1 MKWQKG
7 FRKMMIPSGKDQLC
21 IQTVDMH
28 TGGEPLRIL
37 LDGYPNIHGESILQK
52 RAYCSSHLDHI
63 RKSLMWEPRGHA
75 DMYGCYI
82 TEPNDQGAAF
92 GVIFMHNG
100 GYSTMCG
107 HATIALGRWAVDM
120 GIVEVKEPVTAFH
133 IDAPCGRLFIQTRV
147 TKGKVSSI
155 SFECVPS
162 FVLTQNQSIHIPEI
176 GEVQFDIA
184 YGGAFY
190 AFVQASQLGLS
201 LQKKDAQELITKGML
216 IKNAIKKSGL
226 SISHPFEKDLGF
238 LYGTIFIGE
247 SDSANA
253 DSRNVCIFAD
263 GELDRCPTGSGVSA
277 RMALHYSQGELNLGE
292 KMRVES
298 ITGSIFEGYPK
309 EATEFGPFQ
318 AVIPVVNGMAH
329 YTGKHEFIIEQ
340 SDPFKEGFFI
350 R

>member
-1 MKWQKG
+1 ME
-7 FRKMMIPSGKDQLC
+7 IPSTSDQLR

-37 LDGYPNIHGESILQK
+37 LHGYPEIKGKSILQK
-52 RAYCSSHLDHI
+52 RAYCSTHLDHI

-82 TEPNDQGAAF
+82 TDPNDDGAAF

-120 GIVEVKEPVTAFH
+120 GIVEVKEPVTKFY
-133 IDAPCGRLFIQTRV
+133 IDAPCGRLFIQTRI
-147 TKGKVSSI
+147 TDKIVSGI

-162 FVLTQNQSIHIPEI
+162 FVLAHNQTITIPEI
-176 GEVQFDIA
+176 GEVHFDIA

-190 AFVQASQLGLS
+190 AFIQASQLGLS
-201 LQKKDAQELITKGML
+201 LQKEDAQELISKGML
-216 IKNAIKKSGL
+216 IKNAIKRSGL
-226 SISHPFEKDLGF
+226 SIEHPFEQDLSF

-247 SDSANA
+247 PNAEHA

-277 RMALHYSQGELNLGE
+277 RMALHYSKGEIQLGE
-292 KMRVES
+292 TMKIES
-298 ITGSIFEGYPK
+298 ITGSTFEGFPK
-309 EATEFGPFQ
+309 ETTEYGGFQ
-318 AVIPVVNGMAH
+318 AVIPVVTGMAY
-329 YTGKHEFIIEQ
+329 YTGQHEFLIGQ
-340 SDPFKEGFFI
+340 ADPFKHGFFI